1 MRRLLPHPWMAAL
14 LLVVWLLLRHSLAP
28 GTWVAG
34 GLLAWILAWTYGR
47 LAPPP
52 ARVRHLPTLLRLF
65 ARVAADIV
73 RSNFA
78 VARLVLGRRR
88 RVHAGFVA
96 IPLALTDPHGLAL
109 LACIITST
117 PGTIWVE
124 HDPQRSVLLIHVLD
138 LVDETVWVEAIKRRY
153 EQPLLRVFQS

>member
-1 MRRLLPHPWMAAL
+1 MRRLLPHPWMAGVL
-14 LLVVWLLLRHSLAP
+14 LLVWLLLQRSLAL
-28 GTWVAG
+28 GSWLG
-34 GLLAWILAWTYGR
+34 GALLALGLAWAYGR

-52 ARVRHLPTLLRLF
+52 VRIRHLPTLLRLF
-65 ARVAADIV
+65 GRVAVDIV

-78 VARLVLGRRR
+78 VVRVVLSRRR

-96 IPLALTDPHGLAL
+96 IPLVLTDPHGLAL

-138 LVDETVWVEAIKRRY
+138 LVDETVWVATIKRRY

>member
-1 MRRLLPHPWMAAL
+1 MPHPWMTGFL
-14 LLVVWLLLRHSLAP
+14 LLVWLLLQRSLAP
-28 GTWVAG
+28 GTWLAG
-34 GLLAWILAWTYGR
+34 GVLALALGWAYGR

-52 ARVRHLPTLLRLF
+52 ARLRQVSTLVLL
-65 ARVAADIV
+65 AGRVALDIT
-73 RSNFA
+73 RSNLA
-78 VARLVLGRRR
+78 VARVVLGRGR

-96 IPLALTDPHGLAL
+96 IPLTLTDPHGLAL

-138 LVDETVWVEAIKRRY
+138 LVDETVWVETIKRRY

>member
-1 MRRLLPHPWMAAL
+1 MKRALSHPWMAGFL
-14 LLVVWLLLRHSLAP
+14 LLVWLFLQRSLAP
-28 GTWVAG
+28 GTWLSGA
-34 GLLAWILAWTYGR
+34 LLALGLSWAYGR
-47 LAPPP
+47 LAPP
-52 ARVRHLPTLLRLF
+52 AVRVRHLPTLLRLF

-78 VARLVLGRRR
+78 VARVVLGRRR

-96 IPLALTDPHGLAL
+96 IPLDLTDAHGLAL

-124 HDPQRSVLLIHVLD
+124 HDPQRNVLLIHVLD
-138 LVDETVWVEAIKRRY
+138 LVDETVWVQAIKRRY

>member
-1 MRRLLPHPWMAAL
+1 MRRLLPHPWLATL
-14 LLVVWLLLRHSLAP
+14 LLAVWLLLQHSLGP
-28 GTWVAG
+28 GAWISGV
-34 GLLAWILAWTYGR
+34 LLALVLGWAYGR

-52 ARVRHLPTLLRLF
+52 ARIRHLPTLLRLL
-65 ARVAADIV
+65 ARVAGDIV

-78 VARLVLGRRR
+78 VVGVVLGRRR

-96 IPLALTDPHGLAL
+96 IPLELTDAHGLAL

-124 HDPQRSVLLIHVLD
+124 HDPQRNVLLIHVLD
-138 LVDETVWVEAIKRRY
+138 LVDETVWIASIKRRY